1 MEALVFC
8 KNIEGHEWGMRRRPV
23 VIRGVRVKEMPD
35 ESTLL
40 YKHQP
45 QTLTKWN
52 QNSKM
57 TLSTRAFHPSR
68 KQGTKQLYK
77 DPK

>member
-1 MEALVFC
+1 M
-8 KNIEGHEWGMRRRPV
+8 GHEEETCCHPWCTS
-23 VIRGVRVKEMPD
+23 VKEMPD
-35 ESTLL
+35 ESALL
-40 YKHQP
+40 YQHQP